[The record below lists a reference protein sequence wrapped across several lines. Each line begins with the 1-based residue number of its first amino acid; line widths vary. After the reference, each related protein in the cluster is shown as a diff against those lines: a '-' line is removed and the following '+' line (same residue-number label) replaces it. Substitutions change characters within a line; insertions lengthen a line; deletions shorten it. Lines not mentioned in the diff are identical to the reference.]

1 MMRMD
6 ILQGLKGYS
15 AHRSNGQEGGDISR
29 RSKVLIASCDAT
41 FNFLRIG
48 FSIYLGGKHTLDH
61 SGCGRFA
68 RASGLLRNFAMRF
81 KTRPVL
87 RGLVRF
93 GQCIFAEVLI
103 STGVQDGID
112 SIKSL
117 SIMCLWN
124 LSDQKLAI

>member
-61 SGCGRFA
+61 SGSRSLC
-68 RASGLLRNFAMRF
+68 
-81 KTRPVL
+81 
-87 RGLVRF
+87 
-93 GQCIFAEVLI
+93 
-103 STGVQDGID
+103 TGIGVTEDFCDEVQDKTCAKGSCPIR
-112 SIKSL
+112 S
-117 SIMCLWN
+117 MHFR
-124 LSDQKLAI
+124 